1 MTNLYSMVTFQN
13 IDTEPFN
20 IEYNLSDPNN
30 AYSAVIQP
38 GQVKSLPFFIAK
50 LAIKHLIDAV
60 LTKQKVPINNQH
72 RREELYSK
80 IVIDVDDIQS
90 PVIKSPERQAIDSI
104 DKYNKPSDLDNIL
117 ARRAKTP
124 IVPQDD
130 KPTEEKIVTHEE
142 DRTVLKEDKD
152 EPEVFVGLK
161 NATPLPPNPPTR
173 EQLYSYAKTKLG
185 MELDDKTMTKF
196 ENMGV
201 NELAKELD
209 YQLN

>member
-104 DKYNKPSDLDNIL
+104 DKYNKLSDLDNIL

-161 NATPLPPNPPTR
+161 NATPLPPTR
-173 EQLYSYAKTKLG
+173 QQLYDYAHNKLG

-196 ENMGV
+196 EAMGV
-201 NELAKELD
+201 PELIKELD
-209 YQLN
+209 FEVK